1 LQTSHL
7 IPLLAVRT
15 RTLEFCVCRLAA
27 VDALSAPGIECWH
40 LSAYAIL
47 SGLSAKTRRTW
58 AIYPMI
64 AERPRFAMI
73 PSTSRKLLGGCMAW
87 GFAIEAPMLAWFI
100 SVQDR
105 FHVSVIPGMLFVFHL
120 ASYFLMRLFLWPIE
134 NHVSTS
140 AFERLA
146 YLVMGC
152 LQAIIIGSALF
163 AVRLQRRQKTSE

>member
-1 LQTSHL
+1 
-7 IPLLAVRT
+7 
-15 RTLEFCVCRLAA
+15 
-27 VDALSAPGIECWH
+27 
-40 LSAYAIL
+40 
-47 SGLSAKTRRTW
+47 
-58 AIYPMI
+58 
-64 AERPRFAMI
+64 MI
-73 PSTSRKLLGGCMAW
+73 PTSRKLLGGCMAWGAW

-163 AVRLQRRQKTSE
+163 AVRLQRRQKLRSQVSASRLTPD